1 MCIRDRVHTSC
12 VLVPVSNTSMAAN
25 CSAFSELLFVT
36 PQSCNTSEQAFGL
49 TSSVAAANCT
59 AVSDGFSCQLP
70 LSAVSSAVCSATEP
84 ALYLDTL
91 DNSQAWGLMAAAGM
105 VWLGAAVVLALARCY
120 KKVLNP
126 MKNKTALSRPLVSS
140 EYWREGVYD
149 EVGKI
154 DKYQDTDTLEDD
166 QRFDD
171 TVADDRYYEEE
182 VEGKYQQLL

>member
-1 MCIRDRVHTSC
+1 M
-12 VLVPVSNTSMAAN
+12 
-25 CSAFSELLFVT
+25 
-36 PQSCNTSEQAFGL
+36 
-49 TSSVAAANCT
+49 
-59 AVSDGFSCQLP
+59 
-70 LSAVSSAVCSATEP
+70 
-84 ALYLDTL
+84 
-91 DNSQAWGLMAAAGM
+91 
-105 VWLGAAVVLALARCY
+105 
-120 KKVLNP
+120 
-126 MKNKTALSRPLVSS
+126 SS